1 MSEKHEQ
8 SPLGSDRPET
18 DPGHDA
24 FGYAPFARRIARA
37 VSETPSPEGLVM
49 AIHGPWGSGKST
61 LLNFVR
67 HEITKLPAER
77 RPIVIDFNPW
87 WFDGQQNLAA
97 QFLAQF
103 SARLPRDS
111 EALREIGDTI
121 AKYADAVG
129 NLLATSTGIP
139 WLSKSSFL
147 LKLLKGK
154 EKDVPTL
161 KAEISTTL
169 RESGLRFVF
178 LIDDIDR
185 LTPEEIREIF
195 KVVKALA
202 DFPNT
207 VYLLAFD
214 RKTVVE
220 ALQAHHQVDG
230 EAYLEK
236 IVQAPFS
243 LPAIDRSRLRTR
255 FQLDLGRLVDRF
267 PRPEIDRAH
276 WANVY
281 VDGLDPYLQKP
292 RDIVRIMNA
301 LIVTYPAVA
310 GEVNTVDFVAM
321 EFLRLFEPAVYAT
334 IRDNS
339 DMFTGHSNDRYGTGR
354 ETGKTFHDAWLAQ
367 VSDARRGH
375 IQALM
380 KRLFPRL
387 QSIWG
392 NMGYGGAH
400 EVLWRNALRICS
412 AEVIHVYFQFGVA
425 EDALSRRELNQ
436 LLAAAQ
442 SGPEGQMSS
451 LRGLGP
457 FPTAGA

>member
-8 SPLGSDRPET
+8 TPLGSDRPET

-24 FGYAPFARRIARA
+24 FGYAPFAARIARA
-37 VSETPSPEGLVM
+37 VSDTPSPEGLVM

-67 HEITKLPAER
+67 HEISKFPRDR

-103 SARLPRDS
+103 SAKLPRDS

-129 NLLATSTGIP
+129 NLLAASTGVP
-139 WLSKSSFL
+139 WLSKASFL
-147 LKLLKGK
+147 LKLLKRK

-161 KAEISTTL
+161 KAEISATL
-169 RESGLRFVF
+169 RASGLRFVF

-255 FQLDLGRLVDRF
+255 FQMDLGRLVDRF
-267 PRPEIDRAH
+267 SGPEIDRTH

-281 VDGLDPYLQKP
+281 VDGLDPYLLKP

-310 GEVNTVDFVAM
+310 GEVNAVDFVAM
-321 EFLRLFEPAVYAT
+321 EFLRLFEPTVYTT

-339 DMFTGHSNDRYGTGR
+339 SMFTGHSNDRYGTGR
-354 ETGKTFHDAWLAQ
+354 DTGKAFHDAWLAQ
-367 VSDARRGH
+367 VPEARRGH
-375 IQALM
+375 VQALM

-387 QSIWG
+387 QSVWG
-392 NMGYGGAH
+392 EYG
-400 EVLWRNALRICS
+400 I
-412 AEVIHVYFQFGVA
+412 
-425 EDALSRRELNQ
+425 
-436 LLAAAQ
+436 
-442 SGPEGQMSS
+442 
-451 LRGLGP
+451 
-457 FPTAGA
+457 